1 MTLMLV
7 VVIDMPALSMTM
19 ARMVAMK
26 TKDKDN
32 GDNEHDAATKTDMNG
47 GVDEDNTHE

>member
-1 MTLMLV
+1 MTLMWGGE
-7 VVIDMPALSMTM
+7 DMPVMALI